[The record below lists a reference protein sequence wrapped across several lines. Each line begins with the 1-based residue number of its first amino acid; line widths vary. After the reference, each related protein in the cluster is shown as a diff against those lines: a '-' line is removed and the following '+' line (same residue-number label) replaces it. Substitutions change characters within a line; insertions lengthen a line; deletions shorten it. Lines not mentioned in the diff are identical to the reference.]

1 MTNKAVCKTCGIEQV
16 RVKIAQTKTM
26 SVFVNEQ
33 GKSWKGLKYCPNCN
47 VKRMAVEM
55 RTLRAKRKAE

>member
-33 GKSWKGLKYCPNCN
+33 GKAWHGFKCPNCN
-47 VKRMAVEM
+47 VKRSNKNMKK
-55 RTLRAKRKAE
+55 LRAKE